1 MALSPLPVPPS
12 KADPVNFSTR
22 ADAFL
27 GALPTFQAEANA
39 LQTDVNAK
47 QTQAATS
54 ATNAAASEAAA
65 AATADAS
72 IWISG
77 TTYAIGDNR
86 FSPTNFLTYRRKTN
100 GAGTTDPISDSTN
113 WTLVASQGD
122 VTLAGTQTFTGS
134 KTFSSPIIG
143 TLTGNA
149 STVTNGVY
157 TTGAQTISGVKTFNS
172 TISGSINGNAGT
184 VTNGVYTTGDQTIT
198 GVKTFSSSVTIG
210 SAVSGAGG
218 LLYTKS
224 DDGVDRYAVGVLG
237 SAGNKAFSVYDNVAA
252 TERMTITQAGAVLF
266 NGTDVVFGKN
276 RTWTDVTAS
285 RVSGTNYTNPSTSQ
299 TRVVAAYGT
308 TTAGVYGS
316 ITVTIGGLSII
327 VTGDLQASTTSVG
340 VHGIVIPPGVTY
352 SLTFIG
358 CTKTGWIELQ

>member
-1 MALSPLPVPPS
+1 MISPLPVPPS

-157 TTGAQTISGVKTFNS
+157 TTGAQTIAGVKTFSS
-172 TISGSINGNAGT
+172 TIAGSINGNAGT
-184 VTNGVYTTGDQTIT
+184 VTNGVYTTGDQTIA
-198 GVKTFSSSVTIG
+198 GVKTFSSTI
-210 SAVSGAGG
+210 
-218 LLYTKS
+218 
-224 DDGVDRYAVGVLG
+224 
-237 SAGNKAFSVYDNVAA
+237 AGN
-252 TERMTITQAGAVLF
+252 
-266 NGTDVVFGKN
+266 
-276 RTWTDVTAS
+276 
-285 RVSGTNYTNPSTSQ
+285 VSGTSANITGVLAMANGGTGAANAYVNSLSMPSGYQKFPNGLIMAWAKKSDGSQ
-299 TRVVAAYGT
+299 TGT
-308 TTAGVYGS
+308 MTLPITFPNAGLFAVCSY
-316 ITVTIGGLSII
+316 
-327 VTGDLQASTTSVG
+327 DQASTPSSNAVPGAAITSASQ
-340 VHGIVIPPGVTY
+340 VTY
-352 SLTFIG
+352 YNAVAANLVVVAFG
-358 CTKTGWIELQ
+358 Y